1 MEVIVAMQTGLGRG
15 NDKRVG
21 FQIEER
27 HSHSTAVVVNS
38 HHASESS
45 GDLQKCI
52 KMGIMFHHFAV
63 LGM

>member
-1 MEVIVAMQTGLGRG
+1 MQTSLGRG
-15 NDKRVG
+15 ERNRVG

-27 HSHSTAVVVNS
+27 HNHSIAVVVNFP
-38 HHASESS
+38 HVSESS

-52 KMGIMFHHFAV
+52 KMGIMFHNFAV